1 MATIKLKGNPINTI
15 GSLPETGTMA
25 PDFTLTAKD
34 LSDHNIK
41 DFLGK
46 KIILNIF
53 PSIDT
58 AVCAMSVRRFN
69 QELSALDSTIVLCI
83 SRDLP
88 FAMGRFCAAE
98 GLERVITLSE
108 MRDDK
113 FGRIYGLRIMDGPM
127 AGLLAR
133 SVVVINPQGQIAY
146 TELVPD
152 IVLEPDYAQ
161 AIAAVK
167 KI

>member
-1 MATIKLKGNPINTI
+1 M
-15 GSLPETGTMA
+15 
-25 PDFTLTAKD
+25 
-34 LSDHNIK
+34 
-41 DFLGK
+41 
-46 KIILNIF
+46 
-53 PSIDT
+53 
-58 AVCAMSVRRFN
+58 
-69 QELSALDSTIVLCI
+69 
-83 SRDLP
+83 
-88 FAMGRFCAAE
+88 
-98 GLERVITLSE
+98 ITLSE